1 MTVAYSERRASSLHT
16 LSPSLCDLHAS
27 GNEDDGMAPTRWV
40 GRDFDLRPLF
50 PLPPP
55 VDLDLSPPPLL
66 LHLLQL
72 LLLLLVLLP
81 LVCQC
86 VIY

>member
-1 MTVAYSERRASSLHT
+1 
-16 LSPSLCDLHAS
+16 
-27 GNEDDGMAPTRWV
+27 MAPTRWV

-81 LVCQC
+81 LLSGSRFVGSGELLGSTLER
-86 VIY
+86 VIVTSSGCCSTFSSDVAVG